1 MKKSPY
7 NAEISAGSLLVRESQ
22 RIAKLLI
29 KGVDE
34 QGWHK
39 AVIVDNVLQKKSP
52 PSAKRMA
59 RLVRNRLELMT
70 PDLWKLVASGSSEV
84 ATQALLATS
93 IKHSHLLGDF
103 MKDVIRDHWRTYNKQ
118 LSARDWTDYFEEC
131 EHRDRS
137 LGDLSES
144 TKRKLGQVVF
154 RILAEAKYIDSTR
167 KMNLLPH
174 RIIPEIYRYLVDNN
188 EKYVLRCMEIGQ

>member
-1 MKKSPY
+1 M
-7 NAEISAGSLLVRESQ
+7 RESQ

-29 KGVDE
+29 KGMDE

-59 RLVRNRLELMT
+59 RLIRNRLELMT
-70 PDLWKLVASGSSEV
+70 PDFWKLVASGSAEI
-84 ATQALLATS
+84 ATQALLAAS

-103 MKDVIRDHWRTYNKQ
+103 MRDVVRDHWRTFNKQ

-131 EHRDRS
+131 EHRDSS
-137 LGDLSES
+137 LGDLSET
-144 TKRKLGQVVF
+144 TKRKLRQVVF

-167 KMNLLPH
+167 RMNLLPH
-174 RIIPEIYRYLVDNN
+174 RVAPEMCRYLIDNN